1 MDLVTHAPSPPR
13 SRTSPARRAQTVSF
27 MFTKDGDMAQD
38 ELAEVNQ
45 SLMNLIENYALPNGD
60 DDEESDY

>member
-1 MDLVTHAPSPPR
+1 
-13 SRTSPARRAQTVSF
+13 

-60 DDEESDY
+60 DNEESDY